1 MTTTG
6 DPGAPRSILLA
17 TPSYGDSFCGDFVH
31 GLQNLARWTERSGI
45 GFNTLF
51 MDYADIVASRNI
63 LTTLFLFEE
72 TAYTHLLFIDDDM
85 GFSHTLVADAL
96 AFDPGLCGAF
106 YPRRRVDMAKL
117 HAGGDKPFETALARA
132 TQFVGEATPD
142 PKHHGRFQTAH
153 RIGTG
158 FMLLS
163 RGALQDFINKRPDL
177 IHPSRYDNVVG
188 RSVEKGWLTLFDR
201 IEENGF
207 ESSEDYAFCARWRDA
222 GGEIW
227 AARDAGLTHMG
238 RMQFSSRWDKR

>member
-1 MTTTG
+1 MTTPADTG
-6 DPGAPRSILLA
+6 PHRSILLA

-31 GLQNLARWTERSGI
+31 GVQNLARWAERSGI

-72 TAYTHLLFIDDDM
+72 LSHTHLLFIDDDM
-85 GFSHTLVADAL
+85 GFSYDLVADTL

-117 HAGGDKPFETALARA
+117 HAGSDKPYETALAQA
-132 TQFVGEATPD
+132 TQFVGDPKPD
-142 PKHHGRFQTAH
+142 PKHHGRFQTVH

-163 RGALQDFINKRPDL
+163 RVALQAFIDKRPDL

-188 RSVEKGWLTLFDR
+188 RRMEKGWLTLFDR

-207 ESSEDYAFCARWRDA
+207 ESSEDYAFCARWRDT

-238 RMQFSSRWDKR
+238 RMQVSSRWDKR